1 LTPSSHFP
9 SDQIH
14 SLNREVSLYLDVC
27 RFLAA
32 VMVFVSHAANRQISG
47 GFLWQI
53 GGFGEDAVAV
63 FFVLSG
69 FVIGYV
75 TDVRETD
82 ARSYAVNRLA
92 RLYSVALPALVLTFL
107 LDAAGTALRPEFYSP
122 AYIAYG
128 AGDQPWRA
136 AAGLLFLNEI
146 WNTHTVMGSN
156 GPYWSM
162 GFEVCYYIAFGLA
175 VFGPARWRIPACLL
189 ALVIAGPKIASL
201 FPLWLGGVALFH
213 FMKRAS
219 LPAAMGWLLFLGAPV
234 LFLAVH
240 ALFAGSQ
247 GHMFAPFAFTAERM
261 QSVLYFTA
269 LGALFAAHIAGFGAV
284 SASFARILNRHAR
297 VIRAVAGTT
306 FALYLFHMPV
316 MLFVAAASPWDVS
329 AWPTRLLVII
339 VPLATVVALSFVTER
354 RKDQWRGLF
363 ERVLRPP
370 AAAAPSGAPRR
381 IS

>member
-1 LTPSSHFP
+1 MTPSSHFP
-9 SDQIH
+9 PDQIH

-107 LDAAGTALRPEFYSP
+107 LDAAGAALRPEFYSP

-136 AAGLLFLNEI
+136 ATGLLFLNEI

-162 GFEVCYYIAFGLA
+162 GFEAWYYIAFGLA

-189 ALVIAGPKIASL
+189 ALVIAGPKIAAL

-219 LPAAMGWLLFLGAPV
+219 LPAAMGWLLFLG
-234 LFLAVH
+234 
-240 ALFAGSQ
+240 
-247 GHMFAPFAFTAERM
+247 
-261 QSVLYFTA
+261 
-269 LGALFAAHIAGFGAV
+269 GAGAV
-284 SASFARILNRHAR
+284 SRRARALRRKPGAY
-297 VIRAVAGTT
+297 VRAVRLHGRADAECFVLHCPRRAVRGPYRGLRGGIRGLCRDIEPSRARYPRRRRDHVRALPLSHAGD
-306 FALYLFHMPV
+306 AV
-316 MLFVAAASPWDVS
+316 
-329 AWPTRLLVII
+329 RRRR
-339 VPLATVVALSFVTER
+339 VPLGRQRLAHTAAGDHRTA
-354 RKDQWRGLF
+354 RG
-363 ERVLRPP
+363 RGGAVLRHRTP
-370 AAAAPSGAPRR
+370 
-381 IS
+381 